1 MWRQIQPLLQI
12 YSILTTLIPVCV
24 IVSHCDYIVNYYD
37 DDEDDLPGRLLVPLE
52 ELAMALNHWKEECAS
67 LD

>member
-37 DDEDDLPGRLLVPLE
+37 DDDLPGSPGGACNGLKTLERRMRLIGL
-52 ELAMALNHWKEECAS
+52 S
-67 LD
+67 L